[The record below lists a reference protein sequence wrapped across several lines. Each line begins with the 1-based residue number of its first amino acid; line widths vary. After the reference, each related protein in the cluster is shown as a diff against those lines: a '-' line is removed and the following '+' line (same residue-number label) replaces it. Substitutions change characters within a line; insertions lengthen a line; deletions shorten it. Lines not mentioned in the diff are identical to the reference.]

1 MRERYKNNLIKSRKG
16 DLHFLRVAL
25 FIVFVREACFH
36 SVASRDYRR
45 LLVFGPSFQDFGG
58 MGEPSVASRDW
69 RRLLGLGPSFQD
81 FGGIMD
87 PNQKTIKSIAPNLQH
102 FY

>member
-1 MRERYKNNLIKSRKG
+1 MLG
-16 DLHFLRVAL
+16 L
-25 FIVFVREACFH
+25 
-36 SVASRDYRR
+36 
-45 LLVFGPSFQDFGG
+45 GPSFQDFGG
-58 MGEPSVASRDW
+58 IREPSVASRDW